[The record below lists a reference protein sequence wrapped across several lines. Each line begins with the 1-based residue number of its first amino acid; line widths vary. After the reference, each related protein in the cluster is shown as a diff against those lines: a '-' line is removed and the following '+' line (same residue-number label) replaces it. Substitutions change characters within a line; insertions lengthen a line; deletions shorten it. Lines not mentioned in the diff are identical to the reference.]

1 MLPCRVTRG
10 GCVTGWGGGCVTA
23 HQQPHWFL
31 WVSGLTCKTE
41 PLALPSRPLP
51 TSPPSSIGQL
61 LQLESSARV
70 YFHGWG
76 AKTALSLFWLPCR
89 SQWRRR
95 GVLRTGVGPHRA
107 HMEEDGGG
115 CGGVR
120 VMGFPLKQGARAA
133 PGELVSVWRPGDGI
147 PPLCFLLW

>member
-1 MLPCRVTRG
+1 M
-10 GCVTGWGGGCVTA
+10 TA

-41 PLALPSRPLP
+41 PPCLLIPSPL
-51 TSPPSSIGQL
+51 PPSSIGQL

-95 GVLRTGVGPHRA
+95 GVLRTGAEPHRG
-107 HMEEDGGG
+107 HVEEDGGG
-115 CGGVR
+115 LGV
-120 VMGFPLKQGARAA
+120 VQVWVLLKLGARAA
-133 PGELVSVWRPGDGI
+133 PGGWACVLRPGDGI
-147 PPLCFLLW
+147 PPLCCLL

>member
-1 MLPCRVTRG
+1 M
-10 GCVTGWGGGCVTA
+10 TA

-41 PLALPSRPLP
+41 PPCLLVPSPL
-51 TSPPSSIGQL
+51 PPSSIGQL

-95 GVLRTGVGPHRA
+95 GVLRTGAEPHRG
-107 HMEEDGGG
+107 HVEEDGGG
-115 CGGVR
+115 LGVGGCPGMGPSQTGCEGSSRR
-120 VMGFPLKQGARAA
+120 VGVCVEAR
-133 PGELVSVWRPGDGI
+133 
-147 PPLCFLLW
+147 